1 MCVCVCVCVC
11 IGFVLYR
18 RYEFVCNLNQ
28 NVLLIMYIKRFLTI
42 LSVQIIIAMSSAV
55 LALI

>member
-1 MCVCVCVCVC
+1 MCV
-11 IGFVLYR
+11 GFVLYR
-18 RYEFVCNLNQ
+18 KYEFVCNLHQ
-28 NVLLIMYIKRFLTI
+28 NVLLIIYIKRFPTI